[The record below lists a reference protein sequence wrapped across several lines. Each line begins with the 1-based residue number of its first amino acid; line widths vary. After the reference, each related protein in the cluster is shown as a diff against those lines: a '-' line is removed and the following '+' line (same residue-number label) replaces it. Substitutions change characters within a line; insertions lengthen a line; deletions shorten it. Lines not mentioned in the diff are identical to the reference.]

1 MAKTQAGR
9 ADPEWQIKSGAAAL
23 VTCIVQTLN
32 ESDHTFQER
41 FLKNLD
47 KAYYAFRDGE
57 QNPDRDVILVL
68 EMLSW
73 TREFLTGWNMITGQ
87 GRPLL
92 D

>member
-1 MAKTQAGR
+1 MAKTQDGR
-9 ADPEWQIKSGAAAL
+9 TDPEWQIKSGAAAL
-23 VTCIVQTLN
+23 VTCIVKTLN
-32 ESDHTFQER
+32 DSDPAFQER
-41 FLKNLD
+41 FLANLD
-47 KAYYAFRDGE
+47 QAYNAFRDGE

-73 TREFLTGWNMITGQ
+73 TREFLTGWNNITGQ